1 MGVSSWGPGE
11 EEAEVDP
18 DDSFDAELGP
28 GAGLSPPER
37 RLVALGGLSRSQAAQ
52 AVGRR
57 YAEARGLG
65 AAPAQAPGGM
75 TRAEAVRALK
85 QRSRPASAS
94 ASAPAPASASASA
107 SAAGR
112 PAVSARLLAPT
123 AASRSKSPPKEA
135 APGARA
141 GPKAAKARKGTRAAA
156 RRRAEAE
163 AAAEEDRERARLTT
177 EAGIEGWA
185 VFPET
190 GSPVACS
197 MDPSITQ
204 IVNQAAQLT
213 VRSADPELGGL
224 RADLRRSFED
234 LDVGGGAGAEKLRAE
249 QLELQQKA
257 AQLQAEMRKVAEHK
271 LRLSMKAEE
280 QKLRAHAKDQLE
292 HYERHVAKELEDK
305 VVGLVDER
313 KAKIAEVATFR
324 EQVAEKINALHQ
336 VLGQLQRR
344 QDNLESAY
352 DAAVAEIRSEYTQAL
367 AGEKQRLETDVRQ
380 RLGKHLQKLK
390 GLGVQLAFGGG
401 PPAAAAAPP

>member
-1 MGVSSWGPGE
+1 MVGVSSWGPGE

-18 DDSFDAELGP
+18 DDSFDAELEP

-52 AVGRR
+52 AIGRR

-94 ASAPAPASASASA
+94 ASAPASAPA
-107 SAAGR
+107 AAR

-135 APGARA
+135 APGA

-163 AAAEEDRERARLTT
+163 AAEDRERARLTT

-249 QLELQQKA
+249 QLELQEKA

-280 QKLRAHAKDQLE
+280 QKLRARAEDQLE
-292 HYERHVAKELEDK
+292 HNERHVAKELEDK

-313 KAKIAEVATFR
+313 KAKIAEVAAFR

-380 RLGKHLQKLK
+380 HLGKHLQKLK

-401 PPAAAAAPP
+401 PPAAEAAPPQP